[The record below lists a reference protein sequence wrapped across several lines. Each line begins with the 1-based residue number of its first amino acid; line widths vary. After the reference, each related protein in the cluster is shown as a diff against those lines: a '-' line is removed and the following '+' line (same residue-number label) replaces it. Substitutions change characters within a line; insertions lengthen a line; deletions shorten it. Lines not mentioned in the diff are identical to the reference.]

1 MFITNKEKYINKP
14 ISLSLKEENTY
25 SYPSAPPYNLFYSPN
40 PTNYT
45 ILSNILAVLYDS
57 SDQYH
62 ILPPILE
69 RCLGDITFDW
79 GQKNLEG
86 SSIIKRLVKTDC
98 SVSLLKKVLDEV
110 DSKSDLCEALIN
122 TDNSTTIKLLAAK
135 ILDSNEIN
143 PYERY
148 AYEQLKHGKLDS
160 SIYKNMLTLTTEQY
174 LDHVLNLK
182 SSSHLKAKDIYQLQK
197 DILKICSKD
206 NVGNKT
212 ILDKLVRNGDSK
224 LLEKFLEIQK
234 DIGKTS
240 LEDSVKNTD
249 NYHLVKPLISKI
261 FKEHHSEITT
271 LEEKA
276 LTAYYN
282 FTKAKDQNNINMM
295 VHSTRKMT
303 DNLSK
308 FYMSSKKHNE
318 AQLINPFINKMKE
331 ELKSSIAGDDIPLS
345 KKTSKN
351 LIKILDVN
359 NDSAVINKLISKNQH
374 SEKHLIKKLSVDS
387 ESYETALAKFTSIKE
402 VGKVDSSNS
411 DANYYSYCQNIFEN
425 TWDSIQTIGENVAWY
440 SKFLSF

>member
-1 MFITNKEKYINKP
+1 MVITNKEKYINKP
-14 ISLSLKEENTY
+14 ISPSLKEENT
-25 SYPSAPPYNLFYSPN
+25 SPYPSAPSYNPLYSPHPN
-40 PTNYT
+40 TYT
-45 ILSNILAVLYDS
+45 VLSDILAILSDS
-57 SDQYH
+57 FDQYH

-69 RCLGDITFDW
+69 RCLGDTTFDW
-79 GQKNLEG
+79 KQKNLEG
-86 SSIIKRLVKTDC
+86 SSIIKQLVKTDC
-98 SVSLLKKVLDEV
+98 SVSLLKKVLDKI
-110 DSKSDLCEALIN
+110 DNKSDLYEALIN
-122 TDNSTTIKLLAAK
+122 TDNSTAIKLLASK
-135 ILDSNEIN
+135 ILNSNEIS
-143 PYERY
+143 PYEHY
-148 AYEQLKHGKLDS
+148 AYEQLKHDKLDS
-160 SIYKNMLTLTTEQY
+160 SIYKDMLALTPEKY
-174 LDHVLNLK
+174 LDYVLNLK
-182 SSSHLKAKDIYQLQK
+182 SNSHLKAKDIYQLQK

-206 NVGNKT
+206 NAINKT
-212 ILDKLVRNGDSK
+212 ILDKLVKNGDSK

-261 FKEHHSEITT
+261 FKEHHSEITP

-345 KKTSKN
+345 KKSSKN

-359 NDSAVINKLISKNQH
+359 NDSVVINKLISKNQH
-374 SEKHLIKKLSVDS
+374 SEKHLIKKLSSDS
-387 ESYETALAKFTSIKE
+387 ESYEDALNKFIYIKE
-402 VGKVDSSNS
+402 TDKIDSSNN